1 MEKGSVVY
9 ERVELGK
16 RITPRQWPGIRSV
29 LGLSLLLG
37 MPVAGQSPF
46 PQFPS
51 ANSGQYGQHSP
62 ESNNPFGQDP
72 NSPEQKRIR
81 ALNAERQKSLVSDA
95 EKLLKLAKELND
107 ELAQSDSG
115 TMNAQQLHKVE
126 EIGKLAKSVKEKMS
140 FTAGGFPS
148 LTIQPPIQ

>member
-1 MEKGSVVY
+1 MN
-9 ERVELGK
+9 ERVNSGQ
-16 RITPRQWPGIRSV
+16 RTISRRRSGVRSV
-29 LGLSLLLG
+29 LGLTLLLAI
-37 MPVAGQSPF
+37 PLAGQSPF

-51 ANSGQYGQHSP
+51 ANSGPYSKRNP
-62 ESNNPFGQDP
+62 DSNSPFGQDP

-81 ALNAERQKSLVSDA
+81 ALNAERQRTLVADA

-107 ELAQSDSG
+107 ELSQSQSG
-115 TMNAQQLHKVE
+115 AMSGEQLHKVE